1 MNPKVVDITPSWSV
15 AIDLL
20 ILALE
25 SGDSEGRKMAKEELR
40 NLGRQLDAIQLGSV
54 LHVGK
59 PSTVKDIREGN

>member
-1 MNPKVVDITPSWSV
+1 MSQNVIDMTPSWSV

-25 SGDSEGRKMAKEELR
+25 SGDPEGRKMAKEELR
-40 NLGRQLDAIQLGSV
+40 NLGSQLDAIQLGSV

-59 PSTVKDIREGN
+59 ASTVKDIREGK

>member
-1 MNPKVVDITPSWSV
+1 MSQNVIDMTPSWSV

-25 SGDSEGRKMAKEELR
+25 SGDDEGRQMAKQELR
-40 NLGRQLDAIQLGSV
+40 NLGSQLDAIQLGSV

-59 PSTVKDIREGN
+59 ASTIKDIREGK

>member
-1 MNPKVVDITPSWSV
+1 MTQNVIDMTPSWAV

-25 SGDSEGRKMAKEELR
+25 SGDSEGRQMAKQELR
-40 NLGRQLDAIQLGSV
+40 NLGSQLDAIQLGSV

-59 PSTVKDIREGN
+59 ASTIKDIREGK